1 MMKKMFTFM
10 LMLFCMPPGLFAAV
24 NPFSSGVPFDLRVF
38 IYPEILEYAINKY
51 ISPSKQD
58 AAVQEYENGMDKDGQ
73 VNNAV
78 LNKVC
83 VAGGLDS
90 SKCSAFKM
98 FLMGGF
104 KEGCDKDK
112 GKPSVYC
119 IDEAFY
125 SLLGGTKVRFPEAVG
140 LAIQYAK
147 IKDNRDVFCM
157 SEPRRV
163 SGLLQNEVYVKCR
176 TADGEHHYEFRFS
189 DIGDSYM
196 GGVEPAICKLYDVDF
211 LRSNSAN
218 ATEISEL
225 FSYEY
230 EVMCNTTDVNKCRKI
245 NDSLAPFGR
254 SASIGEMPYANGRDG
269 LGKRKGC
276 IITYVKTG
284 LRTAFGLD
292 SYKFKEVQYGIGS
305 DLEGDV
311 KKYVSNHLNKRGI
324 TLKSFDCDI
333 STAKYGMGIFATDE
347 VLTCYVNEQPV
358 DFVFDDL
365 AEWKSWSKD
374 SGKGKLAC
382 AIIGGRIKGKRCH
395 DVDKDQCA
403 DLNNKL
409 IAQGKKGTYYD
420 LDKGGC
426 ILLDSE
432 IEGVVNLGIEI
443 GVGVALAYFSGGVSL
458 VVVAADMMTEVG
470 FYELMEYLDNITVK
484 DYHDFMDAA
493 QKCSTIDKSIENQ
506 KCVAWVL
513 SNKFGVING
522 KMNDL
527 PQEYQQELLNHLV
540 AMTGI
545 LQDPEIIEQVDPTYV
560 PKTKEYSRQ
569 YAAFGALSLM
579 FVFSQKKL
587 VDKFDNVANYADDFF
602 EVTTTWGDLA
612 KVDDA
617 LDATKSVAK
626 MDDLADLRKLS
637 KADDALDVAQGLA
650 KVDNIADLK
659 KLDDVDNV
667 TDLRFLN
674 NSDEAG
680 RIRIREIKDKY
691 GIVFQD
697 GKGKIVLPDD
707 VDAILRKE
715 LGNSQVELR
724 FYDDVRDFIRG
735 YNDFDI
741 GPLNQVAND
750 KVKSGT
756 IVEDLSRSGAVD
768 KMETSSKTILK
779 TNNFSDMKKADN
791 TLEASQAVVKSNDM
805 ISDTK
810 SLVNAKDVSKTLETA
825 STATDVVQET
835 RRLFLSDFED
845 DLLDARYLYKQ
856 DPAGG
861 FDELIEKFRLED
873 VDRENHLKYLRKQ
886 LDEVDDIIEKYSKT
900 SLFGTDDFERIKRN
914 FEQDAEWAEE
924 YIQWLRDYES
934 LY

>member
-1 MMKKMFTFM
+1 MRKKMFTFM
-10 LMLFCMPPGLFAAV
+10 LMLICMPLGLFAAV
-24 NPFSSGVPFDLRVF
+24 YPFSSGVPFDLRVF

-58 AAVQEYENGMDKDGQ
+58 AAVQEYENGMGKDGQ

-83 VAGGLDS
+83 DAGGLDS

-104 KEGCDKDK
+104 KEGCGKDK

-157 SEPRRV
+157 SEPRRAEASIL
-163 SGLLQNEVYVKCR
+163 SGSAVYVKCR

-189 DIGDSYM
+189 GIGDSYM

-211 LRSNSAN
+211 LRSDSTD
-218 ATEISEL
+218 ATDVFDL
-225 FSYEY
+225 FDYEY
-230 EVMCNTTDVNKCRKI
+230 EVMCDTTDEAKCRKI
-245 NDSLAPFGR
+245 NESLVSFGR
-254 SASIGEMPYANGRDG
+254 SASIGEMPYGNGRDG
-269 LGKRKGC
+269 SGKRKGC
-276 IITYVKTG
+276 IITYVKTD

-292 SYKFKEVQYGIGS
+292 SYKFKEVQYSIGS
-305 DLEGDV
+305 DLEGYV

-324 TLKSFDCDI
+324 TLKSFNCDI
-333 STAKYGMGIFATDE
+333 STAKYRMGIFATDE

-382 AIIGGRIKGKRCH
+382 AIVGGRIKGKRCH

-409 IAQGKKGTYYD
+409 IAQGKKGTDYD

-506 KCVAWVL
+506 KCIAWVL
-513 SNKFGVING
+513 SNKFGAING
-522 KMNDL
+522 KMNNL

-569 YAAFGALSLM
+569 YAAFGTLALM
-579 FVFSQKKL
+579 FVFHPEKL

-602 EVTTTWGDLA
+602 EVTTTWGNLA
-612 KVDDA
+612 KV
-617 LDATKSVAK
+617 
-626 MDDLADLRKLS
+626 
-637 KADDALDVAQGLA
+637 DDALDVAQGLA

-735 YNDFDI
+735 YNDIDI

-750 KVKSGT
+750 KVRSGT

-768 KMETSSKTILK
+768 KIETSSKTILK

-791 TLEASQAVVKSNDM
+791 TLVASQAVVKSNDM
-805 ISDTK
+805 INDTK
-810 SLVNAKDVSKTLETA
+810 SLVNADGVSKTLETA
-825 STATDVVQET
+825 SMATDVVQET
-835 RRLFLSDFED
+835 RRFFSDFED
-845 DLLDARYLYKQ
+845 DLLGVGYLYKK
-856 DPAGG
+856 DPSEG
-861 FDELIEKFRLED
+861 FDELIKKFQLDD
-873 VDRENHLKYLRKQ
+873 VDREDHLKYLRER

-900 SLFGTDDFERIKRN
+900 SLLDTDDFKRIKRN
-914 FEQDAEWAEE
+914 FEDDAELAEK
-924 YIQWLRDYES
+924 YIQWLRQYEL